1 MLCNIFGRSAR
12 SSTFRYGS
20 LCLHPVDHGIRSL
33 FATRLA
39 FQRRR
44 HVGRRRDRSRSYD
57 RCVGGDVV
65 NVLAAKRLMMAAGA
79 GLATPPAG
87 IDTPARSET
96 DDQAGLLY
104 VNIVGLSEPIPAPP
118 KSTRFVLPR
127 APITPGSV
135 STGRATSERSG
146 SNRRVASSQC
156 SWPSAT
162 TINSWCGPRCSNQ

>member
-1 MLCNIFGRSAR
+1 MCLAATAFVP
-12 SSTFRYGS
+12 STFLYGS
-20 LCLHPVDHGIRSL
+20 LCSHSVDHWTRSL
-33 FATRLA
+33 FSTRLA
-39 FQRRR
+39 FRRCR
-44 HVGRRRDRSRSYD
+44 HAGRRRDRSWSDD

-65 NVLAAKRLMMAAGA
+65 NVLGAKRLLMAAGA
-79 GLATPPAG
+79 GLATPRG

-96 DDQAGLLY
+96 DDQAELLY
-104 VNIVGLSEPIPAPP
+104 VNIAGLSEPIPAPP

-162 TINSWCGPRCSNQ
+162 TVNSWCGARCSNQ